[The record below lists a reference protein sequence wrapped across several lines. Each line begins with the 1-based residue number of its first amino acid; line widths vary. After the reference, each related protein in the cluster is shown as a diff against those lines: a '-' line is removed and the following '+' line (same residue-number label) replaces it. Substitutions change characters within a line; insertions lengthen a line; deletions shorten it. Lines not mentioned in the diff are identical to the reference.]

1 MHGLIRPPNN
11 NLNCVLRDERT
22 DCDKFLIYLQVGKLK
37 PTLSHGGIVL
47 GTIIII
53 MNSITIFVKGGGACA
68 SADACHHRCEGNQAP
83 LCTTDTRWVPLILV
97 MVMVMIV
104 MPMVGVI
111 ATQLTPIT
119 GGMTVLRLL
128 LYCSVNIYDC
138 FVATHHLLLIARRLF
153 PENL

>member
-1 MHGLIRPPNN
+1 MHGLIRPPNK

-47 GTIIII
+47 GTIIIIIII

-83 LCTTDTRWVPLILV
+83 LCTTDTRWVSLIL
-97 MVMVMIV
+97 V

-138 FVATHHLLLIARRLF
+138 FVATHHLLLIATRLF